1 MNKKS
6 KEKNSDQK
14 YWQDF
19 LDNPSDI
26 FDKDRLEKKNRE
38 QPLRYKFDFHG
49 YSIENANKKVEELI
63 FSCFEKE
70 FKEILIVTGKGIHS
84 DKEGDAYTS
93 KQYSKL
99 QNTLPD
105 FIKNNPELNSKI
117 QTIRK
122 APEEF
127 GGDGALIIKLKKLK
141 NKF

>member
-19 LDNPSDI
+19 LNNPSDI

-38 QPLRYKFDFHG
+38 QSVRYKFDFHG

-63 FSCFEKE
+63 FSCFEKG

-84 DKEGDAYTS
+84 DKEEDAYTS
-93 KQYSKL
+93 KEYNKL

-105 FIKNNPELNSKI
+105 FIKNNSELSSKI
-117 QTIRK
+117 QTVRK
-122 APEEF
+122 APEKL